1 MPRGVLL
8 RHFMAKT
15 HFDSLV
21 QDLPPLLKKK
31 ECAAFLRS
39 HEQTVADLVRTGEL
53 LAISRRAKQGSPV
66 LIVRDSLRDYCERN
80 QR

>member
-1 MPRGVLL
+1 MGKN
-8 RHFMAKT
+8 A

-39 HEQTVADLVRTGEL
+39 HEQTVAELVRSGEL
-53 LAISRRAKQGSPV
+53 VGIQRRAKQGSPILV
-66 LIVRDSLRDYCERN
+66 TRDSIAVYLERN
-80 QR
+80 RR